1 MTLNIYKMGLFIIL
15 SLILGKLKFFCTYF
29 YFHEHKVLVL
39 FSHVLQDFKISQFG
53 FSIQHSIHVWHL
65 NKILLIEARAWVNG
79 VLVLLYYIPSDD
91 FKTLRRFFS
100 SFNCSSHLFIF
111 GTREKIIISWQFLSQ
126 FYFKH
131 QDAI

>member
-1 MTLNIYKMGLFIIL
+1 MTLNIYKMGLFITL

-39 FSHVLQDFKISQFG
+39 FSRVLQDFKISQFG
-53 FSIQHSIHVWHL
+53 FSIQHSIHIWHL
-65 NKILLIEARAWVNG
+65 NKILLIEARARVNG